1 MAGSY
6 AHIVHSET
14 GRLLT
19 VEQITNVLDTGGD
32 VYETV
37 EQLYGMIWFL
47 AGGNAESVAAAE
59 ASYQIGLVNSPG
71 VGPEPT
77 GFS

>member
-6 AHIVHSET
+6 AHIVHSES
-14 GRLLT
+14 GRLLPP
-19 VEQITNVLDTGGD
+19 EEISDILDTSGD
-32 VYETV
+32 VYETI

-47 AGGNAESVAAAE
+47 AGGNAESVAAAQ

-71 VGPEPT
+71 VGPAPT